1 MLSFREKPILGGPR
15 VSAIVSV
22 IKTNV
27 VYGLI
32 AIISIGIVVLLLAEA
47 VKVLKGIGEPIAE
60 RLDMAPV
67 IAALVAVVVAA
78 AVIGVACFVIGTAVR
93 TRIGAW
99 SFDKVEKA
107 ILARVPGYDLIQNV
121 LRGFAEERTA
131 YPAALVSLF
140 GPGTAVFG
148 LVMEDN
154 ADGTVTVFI
163 PSAPTLTVGAVHV
176 VDRERVRMLDAGL
189 MSVTDCVSQWGVGSA
204 KVLAAQAAADKGRKV
219 E

>member
-1 MLSFREKPILGGPR
+1 MST
-15 VSAIVSV
+15 VVNA

-32 AIISIGIVVLLLAEA
+32 AIIPIAIVILLLAKVVE
-47 VKVLKGIGEPIAE
+47 VLKGIGEPIAE

-67 IAALVAVVVAA
+67 VAALVAVVVAV
-78 AVIGVACFVIGTAVR
+78 AVILVACFVIGAAVR

-99 SFDKVEKA
+99 SFEKVERA

-121 LRGFAEERTA
+121 LRGFAEKRTA

-140 GPGTAVFG
+140 GPGTGVFG
-148 LVMEDN
+148 LVMEN
-154 ADGTVTVFI
+154 NGDGTVTVFI

-176 VDRERVRMLDAGL
+176 VDRDRVRMLDAGL

-204 KVLAAQAAADKGRKV
+204 KVLGVQDV
-219 E
+219 EANK

>member
-1 MLSFREKPILGGPR
+1 MNT
-15 VSAIVSV
+15 VVNA

-32 AIISIGIVVLLLAEA
+32 AIIPIAIVILLLAKVVE
-47 VKVLKGIGEPIAE
+47 VLKGIGEPIAE

-67 IAALVAVVVAA
+67 VAALVAVVVAV
-78 AVIGVACFVIGTAVR
+78 AVILVACFVIGAAVR

-99 SFDKVEKA
+99 SFEKVEKA

-121 LRGFAEERTA
+121 LRGFAEKRTA

-140 GPGTAVFG
+140 CPGTGVFG
-148 LVMEDN
+148 LVMEN
-154 ADGTVTVFI
+154 NGDGTVTVFI
-163 PSAPTLTVGAVHV
+163 ASAPTLTVGAVHV
-176 VDRERVRMLDAGL
+176 VDRDRVRMLDAGL

-204 KVLAAQAAADKGRKV
+204 KVLGVQDV
-219 E
+219 EANK

>member
-1 MLSFREKPILGGPR
+1 MSTFFH
-15 VSAIVSV
+15 A

-32 AIISIGIVVLLLAEA
+32 AIIPIAIVILLLAKVVE
-47 VKVLKGIGEPIAE
+47 VLKDIGEPIAE
-60 RLDMAPV
+60 RLDMPPV
-67 IAALVAVVVAA
+67 VAALVAVVVAL
-78 AVIGVACFVIGTAVR
+78 AVVLVACFVIGAAVR

-99 SFDKVEKA
+99 SFEKVEKA
-107 ILARVPGYDLIQNV
+107 VLARVPGYDLIQNV
-121 LRGFAEERTA
+121 LRGFAEKRTA

-140 GPGTAVFG
+140 GPGTGVFG

-154 ADGTVTVFI
+154 EDGTVTVFI

-176 VDRERVRMLDAGL
+176 VERDRVRMLDAGL
-189 MSVTDCVSQWGVGSA
+189 MAVTDCVSQWGVGSA
-204 KVLAAQAAADKGRKV
+204 KVLGADGENKQ